1 MKGKKIYIQ
10 TVDNLEVEGFVKDIK
25 INDNLV
31 LTYSIEVGQDNVIEI
46 TTNEIYII
54 ISNVG

>member
-1 MKGKKIYIQ
+1 MRGKKIYIQ

-25 INDNLV
+25 INDSLV

-54 ISNVG
+54 VSNVG

>member
-54 ISNVG
+54 VSNVG